1 MPSDSKEESWKS
13 QPLGRYGSIR
23 DIADATVY
31 LFSDAGSYVNGHCLV
46 GTYSF
51 AFKPAVFQYLL
62 IFDSGRSFLAYALC
76 LDGRRPQ
83 IPRFPAIR

>member
-46 GTYSF
+46 GTYSLF
-51 AFKPAVFQYLL
+51 SSLSSKRLL
-62 IFDSGRSFLAYALC
+62 IFDSGRSFLAYALF
-76 LDGRRPQ
+76 LDWRRPQ